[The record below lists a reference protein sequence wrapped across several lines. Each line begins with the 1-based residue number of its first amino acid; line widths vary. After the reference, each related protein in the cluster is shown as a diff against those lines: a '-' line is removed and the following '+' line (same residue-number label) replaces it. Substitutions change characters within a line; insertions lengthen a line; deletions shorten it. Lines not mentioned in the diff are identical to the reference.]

1 MAGVEAT
8 NHAQPVR
15 SVIQQSVNPCVI
27 TSNDNGSLTET
38 HSSAASRSLN
48 PSEGGCDRHSAAAQ
62 SPQSVEVGGTS
73 HMRPLRSLIPS
84 KDGFASPL
92 SAALSPNPSEVGCT
106 RLSAVAHSSN
116 PSEGSRNHHHA
127 ATGYHGRGDRDS
139 AQPHALTQMQRCSST
154 CCGEILK
161 ECY

>member
-92 SAALSPNPSEVGCT
+92 SAALSP
-106 RLSAVAHSSN
+106 SAALVSLQWLTLRIH
-116 PSEGSRNHHHA
+116 RRVA
-127 ATGYHGRGDRDS
+127 ATITM
-139 AQPHALTQMQRCSST
+139 QPPVTTAGVTATLRSHMH
-154 CCGEILK
+154 
-161 ECY
+161 